1 MTPVVLLRQIFDE
14 AIAAVQPS
22 ICLPKHIPNPPLG
35 RTIVLGAGKASAA
48 MAKTLEEKWPW
59 PLEGLVITR
68 YGHKIENKRINI
80 VEASHP
86 IPDQIGLKAS
96 QQILE
101 YTKDLTSRDLVIVL
115 ISGGGSSLLTLPANG
130 LSLDDKK
137 KINIVSF
144 NSLTTDLCKKH
155 KSNVILRG
163 LRAVSDFEYEFQ
175 LAGMNRKL
183 NNNIETIFLMSD
195 VENQIISSR
204 FVKEIVKL
212 NGDIKKFT
220 TKSTIKSLKE
230 KYE

>member
-1 MTPVVLLRQIFDE
+1 MNKVAIYPGTFD
-14 AIAAVQPS
+14 P
-22 ICLPKHIPNPPLG
+22 
-35 RTIVLGAGKASAA
+35 
-48 MAKTLEEKWPW
+48 
-59 PLEGLVITR
+59 IT
-68 YGHKIENKRINI
+68 YGHIDVIKKALKLFDKVVVSVSDVSNKNYLFNSKERIEIVNK
-80 VEASHP
+80 A
-86 IPDQIGLKAS
+86 LF
-96 QQILE
+96 
-101 YTKDLTSRDLVIVL
+101 KDLKL
-115 ISGGGSSLLTLPANG
+115 
-130 LSLDDKK
+130 DKK
-137 KINIVSF
+137 KILVVSF
-144 NSLTTDLCKKH
+144 SSLTTDLCKKY

-212 NGDIKKFT
+212 NGDIRKFT

>member
-1 MTPVVLLRQIFDE
+1 MNKVAIYPGTFD
-14 AIAAVQPS
+14 P
-22 ICLPKHIPNPPLG
+22 
-35 RTIVLGAGKASAA
+35 
-48 MAKTLEEKWPW
+48 
-59 PLEGLVITR
+59 IT
-68 YGHKIENKRINI
+68 YGHIDVIKKALKLFDKVVVSVSDVSNKNYLFNSKERIEIINK
-80 VEASHP
+80 A
-86 IPDQIGLKAS
+86 LF
-96 QQILE
+96 
-101 YTKDLTSRDLVIVL
+101 KDLKL
-115 ISGGGSSLLTLPANG
+115 
-130 LSLDDKK
+130 DKK
-137 KINIVSF
+137 KILIVSF
-144 NSLTTDLCKKH
+144 NSLTTDLCKKY

-212 NGDIKKFT
+212 NGDIRKFT